1 MRCECARGFVRG
13 EGRVRGAIVASPKSA
28 VQEGQ
33 EGLVPSGMQELGQ
46 AKKN

>member
-1 MRCECARGFVRG
+1 MRCQRARGFVRG
-13 EGRVRGAIVASPKSA
+13 EGRVRGADAAPPKSA

-33 EGLVPSGMQELGQ
+33 EGLVPSGMQELGK